1 MSRAREFADLA
12 GSSDAGGITGK
23 NLIINGAMQVDQRN
37 ATTTATGYA
46 LDRFYCAKENFDE
59 LVIAITQDTD
69 SPDNFSNSLKFAVT
83 TAESSLASDE
93 IIYISQKIEAQN
105 LQHLNFGSS
114 AAKSITLS
122 FFVKSSLTGKYS
134 ALMYS
139 ADAVRSNL
147 QSYTINSANTWE
159 KKTITFDGDT
169 AGSGINN
176 DNGIG
181 LWIFFSLAAGSDY
194 HGTPHTGW
202 GAYSATDDFQH
213 SDAVNFAAQTGEF
226 FITGIQLEVGEQ
238 ATPFEHRSFGD
249 ELARCQR
256 YYIRRTAVDGAYT
269 MFGGGMNATTTSS
282 RIYVHFPVEMRA
294 APSIGTS
301 ANNTLS
307 LYSGAVNP
315 ALSATTT
322 VNNPS
327 TFGTTLTTTVS
338 SGLTQGYAG
347 ILMANN
353 NTSAFLEFIAEL

>member
-12 GSSDAGGITGK
+12 GSADAGGITGK
-23 NLIINGAMQVDQRN
+23 NLVINGAMQINQRN

-46 LDRFYCAKENFDE
+46 LDRFYCVKQNFDE
-59 LVIAITQDTD
+59 AVIAITQDTN
-69 SPDNFSNSLKFAVT
+69 SPDYFLNSLKLAVT

-93 IIYISQKIEAQN
+93 VMYISQSIEAQN

-114 AAKSITLS
+114 TAKSITLS

-139 ADAVRSNL
+139 ADANRSNL

-181 LWIFFSLAAGSDY
+181 LWLFLSLAAGSDY

-202 GAYSATDDFQH
+202 GAYSQTDDFAH

-238 ATPFEHRSFGD
+238 ATAFEHRSVGD

-256 YYIRRTAVDGAYT
+256 YYYTTGADYGHGV
-269 MFGGGMNATTTSS
+269 FNANSYGHAS
-282 RIYVHFPVEMRA
+282 FPVTMRA
-294 APSIGTS
+294 DPSITFLAGTS
-301 ANNTLS
+301 TTPTSVTINPTGFYA
-307 LYSGAVNP
+307 YSTA
-315 ALSATTT
+315 
-322 VNNPS
+322 
-327 TFGTTLTTTVS
+327 
-338 SGLTQGYAG
+338 TQG
-347 ILMANN
+347 MQFNAN
-353 NTSAFLEFIAEL
+353 AEL

>member
-1 MSRAREFADLA
+1 MSKAAELA
-12 GSSDAGGITGK
+12 ALIGSQTALSNK

-37 ATTTATGYA
+37 ATTTATGYT
-46 LDRFYCAKENFDE
+46 LDRYYCAKENFDE

-93 IIYISQKIEAQN
+93 IMYISQKIEAQN

-134 ALMYS
+134 VLMYS
-139 ADAVRSNL
+139 DDAVRSNL

-176 DNGIG
+176 DNGTG
-181 LWIFFSLAAGSDY
+181 LWLFFSLAAGSDY

-226 FITGIQLEVGEQ
+226 FITGIQLEVGDV
-238 ATPFEHRSFGD
+238 ATSFEHRSFGD
-249 ELARCQR
+249 ELLRCQR
-256 YYIRRTAVDGAYT
+256 YFCKTTQPRISSYGATY
-269 MFGGGMNATTTSS
+269 N
-282 RIYVHFPVEMRA
+282 YVNWEFPVEMRA
-294 APSIGTS
+294 APTIGGNVT
-301 ANNTLS
+301 
-307 LYSGAVNP
+307 
-315 ALSATTT
+315 
-322 VNNPS
+322 
-327 TFGTTLTTTVS
+327 GTADGVYVDAASRYS
-338 SGLTQGYAG
+338 SGSSYAKFG
-347 ILMANN
+347 ANS
-353 NTSAFLEFIAEL
+353 TTPATADAEL

>member
-1 MSRAREFADLA
+1 MALSKIPPAGHAQYVGAR
-12 GSSDAGGITGK
+12 

-37 ATTTATGYA
+37 TTTTATGYA
-46 LDRFYCAKENFDE
+46 LDRYYCAKENFDE

-69 SPDNFSNSLKFAVT
+69 SPDDFSNSLKLAVT

-93 IIYISQKIEAQN
+93 IMYISQKIEAQN

-134 ALMYS
+134 ALMY
-139 ADAVRSNL
+139 ADDAVRSNL

-176 DNGIG
+176 DNGTG
-181 LWIFFSLAAGSDY
+181 LWLFLSLAAGSDY

-202 GAYSATDDFQH
+202 GAYSQTDDFAH

-226 FITGIQLEVGEQ
+226 FITGIQLEVGDT
-238 ATPFEHRSFGD
+238 ATDFEHRSFGD

-256 YYIRRTAVDGAYT
+256 YYHRIVPNDSGGAPAVASGVEY
-269 MFGGGMNATTTSS
+269 TTTS
-282 RIYVHFPVEMRA
+282 HFFTYHHPVAMRA
-294 APSIGTS
+294 GSTLGYSNISHMRVYTAGTS
-301 ANNTLS
+301 AAMNGLS
-307 LYSGAVNP
+307 RAGGTDITSELNGSTASGIGTAGNGIWFR
-315 ALSATTT
+315 AFDASAY
-322 VNNPS
+322 VD
-327 TFGTTLTTTVS
+327 FD
-338 SGLTQGYAG
+338 
-347 ILMANN
+347 
-353 NTSAFLEFIAEL
+353 AEL